1 MKHRRMGTMSKV
13 IYENMYVSKLTNTVK
28 KFLLLLPVSM
38 FSAERVMSDGN
49 SDLLFTKHDLVVGEK

>member
-1 MKHRRMGTMSKV
+1 MSKV